1 MTRHIATITDVAERQ
16 LCTGCGAC
24 AYAQPD
30 AITMVDDLDAGRRP
44 IVSTTH
50 AAPGETDAALGVCP
64 GIGLSHSPTDDSSV
78 IGELRGEWGPV
89 LEVWEGFAADDEIRW
104 AGSSGG
110 VATALALHCL
120 EEESMAGVLHIRARP
135 EIPYLNETVLSKDRA
150 QLMGATGSRY
160 APASPCE
167 RLDLVE
173 AAEAPCVFIGKP
185 CDVAATSKARQS
197 SIDLDRNLGLT
208 IGIFCA
214 GTPTTRGTLEMLN
227 HMGVDPDELTS
238 LRYRGNGW
246 PGQAAAQGDAQTE
259 VSKLTYDESWGKI
272 LQRHRQW
279 RCYVC
284 ADHTGEF
291 ADIAVG
297 DPWYREV
304 GAGEA
309 GQSLI
314 LVRTDRGRQILAR
327 AIEAGAITAER
338 AEAKLLPASQPG
350 LQRVRGSV
358 GGRILALR
366 LLRLPAP
373 TYSGFPM
380 MRTWWQ
386 VLSPRAK
393 VRSTLGTFTRVRR
406 RRLRHAVPVRP
417 FSPRQLDA
425 PTTMGSPSEDKLQT

>member
-16 LCTGCGAC
+16 LCAGCGAC

-44 IVSTTH
+44 VVSSSH
-50 AAPGETDAALGVCP
+50 AAPGQTDAALDVCP
-64 GIGLSHSPTDDSSV
+64 GIGLTHSPTDDSDV
-78 IGELRGEWGPV
+78 IGELRGDWGPV

-110 VATALALHCL
+110 VATALAVHCL
-120 EEESMAGVLHIRARP
+120 EKESMAGVLHIRARP
-135 EIPYLNETVLSKDRA
+135 EVPYLNETVLSKDRD
-150 QLMGATGSRY
+150 QLMAATGSRY

-167 RLDLVE
+167 RLDLIE
-173 AAEAPCVFIGKP
+173 GAEAPCVFIGKP
-185 CDVAATSKARQS
+185 CDVAATSKARRS
-197 SIDLDRNLGLT
+197 SVDLDRNLGLT

-214 GTPTTRGTLEMLN
+214 GTPTTQGTLEMLN
-227 HMGVDPDELTS
+227 VMGVDPDSLTS

-246 PGQAAAQGDAQTE
+246 PGLATATSDTSDSSSAM
-259 VSKLTYDESWGKI
+259 TYDESWGEI

-314 LVRTDRGRQILAR
+314 LVRTERGRQVLAR

-338 AEAKLLPASQPG
+338 VEAALLPASQPG

-373 TYSGFPM
+373 SYSGFPM

-406 RRLRHAVPVRP
+406 RRLRQAVPVRP
-417 FSPRQLDA
+417 FSPSQLA
-425 PTTMGSPSEDKLQT
+425 PPGATGSPIDDKLKG